1 MNEPPFGSGPD
12 RDATQPIPVTPIPV
26 PPTGR
31 AYVPPPDV
39 PPPVAPPP
47 IAAQPVH
54 RFGNVPLYLVARF
67 VAFLI
72 DIFAIAFTIAAF
84 GFNAFELGF
93 VTLAGRDEGGFGLLA
108 AVSFGAAIAI
118 ALVCEALF
126 GITLGKAIFGLR
138 VRRGD
143 GKHAGVLRII
153 ARYVL
158 RPIDLIVIGPL
169 LALVT
174 PRHQRLGDFASG
186 TVVSQSRVAPRVS
199 ILGIALL
206 AGLGY
211 LEFVFGG
218 GIESAL
224 GVTAEA
230 ASYGPDLVTKSAALV
245 GVVLPK
251 PAKINVPFP
260 VALPSASP
268 RPSSAAIPQP
278 TDTPNDA
285 VIEQPTDAP
294 TDEAT
299 ADPTAAP
306 DETAAPEAQET
317 SFLDTIKAIR
327 A

>member
-1 MNEPPFGSGPD
+1 MNEPPFGPGPD
-12 RDATQPIPVTPIPV
+12 PVATQPIPVRRIPV
-26 PPTGR
+26 PRGR
-31 AYVPPPDV
+31 AYAPAPDV
-39 PPPVAPPP
+39 PPPLAPPP
-47 IAAQPVH
+47 IATQPVH

-72 DIFAIAFTIAAF
+72 DIFAIAFAIAAF

-174 PRHQRLGDFASG
+174 PRHQRLGDFLGG
-186 TVVSQSRVAPRVS
+186 TVVSQSRVAPLVS

-211 LEFVFGG
+211 LEFAFGG

-268 RPSSAAIPQP
+268 RPTAAASAQPEIEASDAPTDAPAVDATESPTDAPADAP
-278 TDTPNDA
+278 TDTPS
-285 VIEQPTDAP
+285 
-294 TDEAT
+294 
-299 ADPTAAP
+299 P
-306 DETAAPEAQET
+306 DGSQA
-317 SFLDTIKAIR
+317 
-327 A
+327 

>member
-12 RDATQPIPVTPIPV
+12 PDATQPIPVTPIPV
-26 PPTGR
+26 PPPGR
-31 AYVPPPDV
+31 TYVQQSDV
-39 PPPVAPPP
+39 PVVAT
-47 IAAQPVH
+47 QPVH

-72 DIFAIAFTIAAF
+72 DIFVIAFAIAAF

-143 GKHAGVLRII
+143 GKHAGILRII

-158 RPIDLIVIGPL
+158 RPIDVLLIGPL

-174 PRHQRLGDFASG
+174 PRHQRLGDFVGG
-186 TVVSQSRVAPRVS
+186 TVVSQSRVAPLVS

-206 AGLGY
+206 AGIGY
-211 LEFVFGG
+211 LELVFGG
-218 GIESAL
+218 GLESAL

-230 ASYGPDLVTKSAALV
+230 ASYGPDLITKSAALV
-245 GVVLPK
+245 GVALPK

-260 VALPSASP
+260 IALPSISP
-268 RPSSAAIPQP
+268 RPRAAASAEPVVGASDAPTDAPAVDATDSP
-278 TDTPNDA
+278 TDT
-285 VIEQPTDAP
+285 PTDAP
-294 TDEAT
+294 TSDES
-299 ADPTAAP
+299 AAP
-306 DETAAPEAQET
+306 DAQQT
-317 SFLDTIKAIR
+317 SSTT
-327 A
+327 

>member
-12 RDATQPIPVTPIPV
+12 LGATQPIPVTPIP
-26 PPTGR
+26 T
-31 AYVPPPDV
+31 

-47 IAAQPVH
+47 IATQPVH
-54 RFGNVPLYLVARF
+54 RFGNVPFYLVARF

-72 DIFAIAFTIAAF
+72 DIFAIAFTLAAF

-93 VTLAGRDEGGFGLLA
+93 FTLAGRDEGGFGLLA
-108 AVSFGAAIAI
+108 AVSFGAAFAI

-153 ARYVL
+153 VRYVL
-158 RPIDLIVIGPL
+158 RPVDLIVIGPI

-174 PRHQRLGDFASG
+174 PRHQLLGDFLGG
-186 TVVSQSRVAPRVS
+186 TVVSQSRVAPLVS

-206 AGLGY
+206 AGIGY
-211 LEFVFGG
+211 LEFTFGG

-224 GVTAEA
+224 GVTAET
-230 ASYGPDLVTKSAALV
+230 ASYGPDLIGKSAALV
-245 GVVLPK
+245 GIALPK

-260 VALPSASP
+260 IALPSASP
-268 RPSSAAIPQP
+268 RPSAAPSAQPDSEASDAP
-278 TDTPNDA
+278 TDAPADA
-285 VIEQPTDAP
+285 ATDEPTDAP
-294 TDEAT
+294 TDR
-299 ADPTAAP
+299 P
-306 DETAAPEAQET
+306 APE
-317 SFLDTIKAIR
+317 DTQA
-327 A
+327 

>member
-12 RDATQPIPVTPIPV
+12 PDATQPIPVTPIPV
-26 PPTGR
+26 PPGR
-31 AYVPPPDV
+31 AYAPPPDV

-47 IAAQPVH
+47 IATPPVH

-72 DIFAIAFTIAAF
+72 DIFAIAFAIAAF
-84 GFNAFELGF
+84 GFHAFELGF
-93 VTLAGRDEGGFGLLA
+93 LTLAGRDEGGFGLLA
-108 AVSFGAAIAI
+108 AVSFGAAIVI

-169 LALVT
+169 LAFVT
-174 PRHQRLGDFASG
+174 PRHQRLGDFAGG
-186 TVVSQSRVAPRVS
+186 TVVSQSRVAPLVS

-206 AGLGY
+206 AGIGY

-218 GIESAL
+218 GLESAF
-224 GVTAEA
+224 GVSVET
-230 ASYGPDLVTKSAALV
+230 ASYGPDLIAKSAALV
-245 GVVLPK
+245 GVALPK

-260 VALPSASP
+260 VSLPSASP

-278 TDTPNDA
+278 TDSPDDA
-285 VIEQPTDAP
+285 SNVQPTDAP
-294 TDEAT
+294 TDET
-299 ADPTAAP
+299 TNDPAP
-306 DETAAPEAQET
+306 DETASPEAQEN
-317 SFLDTIKAIR
+317 SFLETIKALR

>member
-12 RDATQPIPVTPIPV
+12 PDATQPIPVTPIPV
-26 PPTGR
+26 PPGR
-31 AYVPPPDV
+31 AYAPPPDV
-39 PPPVAPPP
+39 PQPVAPPP
-47 IAAQPVH
+47 IATQPVH

-84 GFNAFELGF
+84 GFHAFELGF

-169 LALVT
+169 LALLT
-174 PRHQRLGDFASG
+174 PRHQRIGDFVGG
-186 TVVSQSRVAPRVS
+186 TVVSQSRVAPLVS
-199 ILGIALL
+199 SLGIALL

-245 GVVLPK
+245 GVALPK

-268 RPSSAAIPQP
+268 RPTASASVQP
-278 TDTPNDA
+278 DIEASDA
-285 VIEQPTDAP
+285 PTDAP
-294 TDEAT
+294 AVQASDSATDAP
-299 ADPTAAP
+299 ADAPTDVPSP
-306 DETAAPEAQET
+306 DGTQA
-317 SFLDTIKAIR
+317 
-327 A
+327 

>member
-12 RDATQPIPVTPIPV
+12 PDATQPIPVTPIPV
-26 PPTGR
+26 PPPGR
-31 AYVPPPDV
+31 TYVRQPDA
-39 PPPVAPPP
+39 PPPVAT
-47 IAAQPVH
+47 QPVH

-72 DIFAIAFTIAAF
+72 DIFAIAFAIAAF

-143 GKHAGVLRII
+143 GKHAGILRII

-158 RPIDLIVIGPL
+158 RPIDVLLVGPL

-174 PRHQRLGDFASG
+174 PRHQRLGDFVGG
-186 TVVSQSRVAPRVS
+186 TVVSQSRVAPLVS

-206 AGLGY
+206 AGIGY
-211 LEFVFGG
+211 LEFAFGG
-218 GIESAL
+218 GLESAL

-230 ASYGPDLVTKSAALV
+230 ASYGPDLISKSAALV
-245 GVVLPK
+245 GIAVPR
-251 PAKINVPFP
+251 PAKINLPFP

-268 RPSSAAIPQP
+268 HPIAVSSAQP
-278 TDTPNDA
+278 VVDA
-285 VIEQPTDAP
+285 SDAPTDAP
-294 TDEAT
+294 AIDATDSPT
-299 ADPTAAP
+299 DPPTDAPASDETTAP
-306 DETAAPEAQET
+306 DAEQT
-317 SFLDTIKAIR
+317 SSTT
-327 A
+327 

>member
-12 RDATQPIPVTPIPV
+12 PDATQPIPVTPIPV
-26 PPTGR
+26 PPPGR
-31 AYVPPPDV
+31 TYVQQPDA
-39 PPPVAPPP
+39 PPPVAT
-47 IAAQPVH
+47 QPVH

-72 DIFAIAFTIAAF
+72 DIFAIAFAIAAF

-143 GKHAGVLRII
+143 GKHAGILRII

-158 RPIDLIVIGPL
+158 RPIDVLLIGPL

-174 PRHQRLGDFASG
+174 PRHQRLGDFVGG
-186 TVVSQSRVAPRVS
+186 TVVSQSRVAPLVS

-206 AGLGY
+206 AGIGY
-211 LEFVFGG
+211 LEFAFGG
-218 GIESAL
+218 GLESAL

-230 ASYGPDLVTKSAALV
+230 ASYGPDLISKSAALV
-245 GVVLPK
+245 GIAVPR
-251 PAKINVPFP
+251 PAKINLPFP
-260 VALPSASP
+260 VALPSTSP
-268 RPSSAAIPQP
+268 HPIAVSSAQP
-278 TDTPNDA
+278 VVDA
-285 VIEQPTDAP
+285 SDAPTDAP
-294 TDEAT
+294 AVDATDSPT
-299 ADPTAAP
+299 DPPTDAPASDETTAP
-306 DETAAPEAQET
+306 DAEQT
-317 SFLDTIKAIR
+317 SSTT
-327 A
+327 

>member
-12 RDATQPIPVTPIPV
+12 PDATRPIPVTPIPT
-26 PPTGR
+26 PPGR
-31 AYVPPPDV
+31 TYVQEPD
-39 PPPVAPPP
+39 PTPVAPPP
-47 IAAQPVH
+47 IATQPVH
-54 RFGNVPLYLVARF
+54 RFGNVPLYLTARF

-72 DIFAIAFTIAAF
+72 DIFAIAFAIAAF

-108 AVSFGAAIAI
+108 AVSFGAAILI

-158 RPIDLIVIGPL
+158 RPVDLIVIGPL

-174 PRHQRLGDFASG
+174 PRHQRLGDFLGG
-186 TVVSQSRVAPRVS
+186 TVVSQSRVAPLVS

-206 AGLGY
+206 AGIGY
-211 LEFVFGG
+211 LEFAFGG
-218 GIESAL
+218 GLESAL

-230 ASYGPDLVTKSAALV
+230 ASYGPDLIAKSAALV
-245 GVVLPK
+245 GVAVPH
-251 PAKINVPFP
+251 PAKINAPFP
-260 VALPSASP
+260 VSLPSASP
-268 RPSSAAIPQP
+268 SPRADVSP
-278 TDTPNDA
+278 
-285 VIEQPTDAP
+285 QPTDAP

-299 ADPTAAP
+299 DDPTATP
-306 DETAAPEAQET
+306 EETASPDVQEN
-317 SFLDTIKAIR
+317 SSRFDSKVIR

>member
-1 MNEPPFGSGPD
+1 
-12 RDATQPIPVTPIPV
+12 
-26 PPTGR
+26 
-31 AYVPPPDV
+31 
-39 PPPVAPPP
+39 
-47 IAAQPVH
+47 VH

-84 GFNAFELGF
+84 GFHAFELGF

-169 LALVT
+169 LALLT
-174 PRHQRLGDFASG
+174 PRHQRIGDFVGG
-186 TVVSQSRVAPRVS
+186 TVVSQSRVAPLVS

-245 GVVLPK
+245 GVALPK

-268 RPSSAAIPQP
+268 RPTASASVQP
-278 TDTPNDA
+278 DIEASDA
-285 VIEQPTDAP
+285 PTDAP
-294 TDEAT
+294 AVQASDSATDAP
-299 ADPTAAP
+299 ADAPTDVPSP
-306 DETAAPEAQET
+306 DGTQA
-317 SFLDTIKAIR
+317 
-327 A
+327 

>member
-12 RDATQPIPVTPIPV
+12 PDATQPIPVTPIPV
-26 PPTGR
+26 PPPGR
-31 AYVPPPDV
+31 TYVQQSDV
-39 PPPVAPPP
+39 SVVAT
-47 IAAQPVH
+47 QPVH

-72 DIFAIAFTIAAF
+72 DIFAIAFAIAAF

-143 GKHAGVLRII
+143 GKHAGILRII

-158 RPIDLIVIGPL
+158 RPIDVLLIGPL

-174 PRHQRLGDFASG
+174 PRHQRLGDFVGG
-186 TVVSQSRVAPRVS
+186 TVVSQSRVAPLVS

-206 AGLGY
+206 AGIGY

-218 GIESAL
+218 GLESAL

-230 ASYGPDLVTKSAALV
+230 ASYGPDLITKSAALV
-245 GVVLPK
+245 GVALPK

-260 VALPSASP
+260 IALPSISP
-268 RPSSAAIPQP
+268 RPTAIASAQPVVGASDAPTDAPAVDATDSP
-278 TDTPNDA
+278 TDT
-285 VIEQPTDAP
+285 PTDAP
-294 TDEAT
+294 TSDES
-299 ADPTAAP
+299 AAP
-306 DETAAPEAQET
+306 DAEQT
-317 SFLDTIKAIR
+317 SSTT
-327 A
+327 

>member
-12 RDATQPIPVTPIPV
+12 PDATQPIPVTPIPT
-26 PPTGR
+26 PPGR
-31 AYVPPPDV
+31 TYVQEPD
-39 PPPVAPPP
+39 PTPVAPPP
-47 IAAQPVH
+47 IATQPVH
-54 RFGNVPLYLVARF
+54 RFGNVPFYLTARF

-93 VTLAGRDEGGFGLLA
+93 FTLAGRDEGGFGILA
-108 AVSFGAAIAI
+108 AVSFGAAIVI

-126 GITLGKAIFGLR
+126 GVTLGKAIFGLR

-174 PRHQRLGDFASG
+174 PRHQRLGDFLGG
-186 TVVSQSRVAPRVS
+186 TVVSQSRVAPLIS

-206 AGLGY
+206 AGIGY
-211 LEFVFGG
+211 LEFAFGG
-218 GIESAL
+218 GLESAL

-230 ASYGPDLVTKSAALV
+230 ASYGPDLIAKSAALV
-245 GVVLPK
+245 GVVVPH

-268 RPSSAAIPQP
+268 SARAEVSPQP
-278 TDTPNDA
+278 TDSPNDA
-285 VIEQPTDAP
+285 VIAQPTDAP
-294 TDEAT
+294 TDSAT
-299 ADPTAAP
+299 DDPTAAP
-306 DETAAPEAQET
+306 DETASPDAQEN
-317 SFLDTIKAIR
+317 SFLFNAKVVR

>member
-12 RDATQPIPVTPIPV
+12 PDATQPIPVQQPH
-26 PPTGR
+26 
-31 AYVPPPDV
+31 V

-47 IAAQPVH
+47 IATQPVH

-72 DIFAIAFTIAAF
+72 DTFAIAFAIAAF
-84 GFNAFELGF
+84 GFHAFELGF
-93 VTLAGRDEGGFGLLA
+93 LTLAGRDESGFGLLA

-174 PRHQRLGDFASG
+174 PRHQRLGDFAGG
-186 TVVSQSRVAPRVS
+186 TVVSQSRVAPLVS

-206 AGLGY
+206 AGIGY

-218 GIESAL
+218 GLESAF
-224 GVTAEA
+224 GVSVET
-230 ASYGPDLVTKSAALV
+230 ASYGPDLIAKSAALV
-245 GVVLPK
+245 GVALPK

-260 VALPSASP
+260 VALPSTSP
-268 RPSSAAIPQP
+268 SLRADVSPQP
-278 TDTPNDA
+278 A
-285 VIEQPTDAP
+285 DAP

-299 ADPTAAP
+299 DDPTPTP
-306 DETAAPEAQET
+306 DETASPDAQEN
-317 SFLDTIKAIR
+317 SDLSDSKVVR

>member
-1 MNEPPFGSGPD
+1 M
-12 RDATQPIPVTPIPV
+12 R
-26 PPTGR
+26 
-31 AYVPPPDV
+31 
-39 PPPVAPPP
+39 
-47 IAAQPVH
+47 
-54 RFGNVPLYLVARF
+54 
-67 VAFLI
+67 
-72 DIFAIAFTIAAF
+72 IAAF

-93 VTLAGRDEGGFGLLA
+93 VTLAGRDEGGFGVLA
-108 AVSFGAAIAI
+108 AVSFGAAILI

-174 PRHQRLGDFASG
+174 PRHQRLGDFLGG
-186 TVVSQSRVAPRVS
+186 TVVSQSRVAPLIS
-199 ILGIALL
+199 ILGIVLL
-206 AGLGY
+206 AGIGY
-211 LEFVFGG
+211 LEFAFGG

-230 ASYGPDLVTKSAALV
+230 ASYGPDLIAKSAALV
-245 GVVLPK
+245 GIAVPR
-251 PAKINVPFP
+251 PAKINVPIP
-260 VALPSASP
+260 IAVPSASP
-268 RPSSAAIPQP
+268 RPRADLSPQP

-299 ADPTAAP
+299 EDPGATP
-306 DETAAPEAQET
+306 DQTSSPEAQEN
-317 SFLDTIKAIR
+317 SLLFDPKVIR

>member
-12 RDATQPIPVTPIPV
+12 PDATQPIPVQQPH
-26 PPTGR
+26 
-31 AYVPPPDV
+31 V

-47 IAAQPVH
+47 IATQPVH

-72 DIFAIAFTIAAF
+72 DIFAIAFAIAAF
-84 GFNAFELGF
+84 GFHAFELGF
-93 VTLAGRDEGGFGLLA
+93 LTLAGRDESGFGLLA

-174 PRHQRLGDFASG
+174 PRHQRLGDFAGG
-186 TVVSQSRVAPRVS
+186 TVVSQSRVAPLVS

-206 AGLGY
+206 AGIGY

-218 GIESAL
+218 GLESAF
-224 GVTAEA
+224 GVSVET
-230 ASYGPDLVTKSAALV
+230 ASYGPDLIAKSAALV
-245 GVVLPK
+245 GVALPK

-268 RPSSAAIPQP
+268 SPRADVSPQP
-278 TDTPNDA
+278 A
-285 VIEQPTDAP
+285 DAP

-299 ADPTAAP
+299 DDPTPTP
-306 DETAAPEAQET
+306 DETASPDAQEN
-317 SFLDTIKAIR
+317 SDLSDSKVVR